1 MLSVA
6 WLATQSARNN
16 VVRRYLAG
24 KTGVCEGGDAAFLGE
39 EELVAQI
46 PAGAAAVEEGG
57 LQDGVLRKG
66 SLNAVGEDPAAST
79 VLQKAVSADVVRVG
93 MGIEYAQ

>member
-46 PAGAAAVEEGG
+46 PAGAAAAEECG

-66 SLNAVGEDPAAST
+66 ALNAVGEDPAAST